1 MIHIFKK
8 TIPALALALLSF
20 SSCDKWLELKPQ
32 EGVIAEDYWKTKE
45 QVRAAINGLYISLIT
60 SPLTQELFMHG
71 EIRTDMVE
79 ISTFASQSY
88 QEYRFANMLPTNGFS
103 NWGTFYRIIN
113 YCNHVI
119 DHAPAVKDLDP
130 TFKQEELD
138 AYVGEALALRAWMHL
153 NLARIW
159 GDVPIKL
166 NYTASDEDLT
176 SVAKSPQSE
185 VLKAV
190 VADLV
195 RAEPMVHETFGSTAA
210 DKGKVTR
217 YTVNALL
224 ADAYL
229 WQDEYQKAADACDK
243 IIDAEVFE
251 LVSGDPST
259 WINEL
264 FGQGNSVEGI
274 FELQY
279 DRQQLNPFYALF
291 RQNALY
297 TAGAN
302 VYEDLFQFDATDP
315 ENFDVRGDR
324 GALSTATNMIY
335 KYHAFSRTQTK
346 SLEDSYTHWI
356 VYRYADVLL
365 MKAEALNGLNRGQEA
380 LDLIYTI
387 RERGNAMTGNDLD
400 PAADDQQGIT
410 DFIVEERA
418 REFAYEGKRWFDVLR
433 NARRDNYQ
441 RIDLITSMVVSF
453 APADRQQAMLG
464 KYRDVDSHYLP
475 IYYIEIQRSGGVL
488 EQNPFYGN

>member
-45 QVRAAINGLYISLIT
+45 QIRAAVNGLYISLIT

-79 ISTFASQSY
+79 ISTFASQNY
-88 QEYRFANMLPTNGFS
+88 EEYRFANMLPTNSLS

-113 YCNHVI
+113 YCNNVI
-119 DHAPAVKDLDP
+119 ENAPVVKEVDP
-130 TFKQEELD
+130 TLRQEELD
-138 AYVGEALALRAWMHL
+138 AYIGEALAIRAWMYL

-166 NYTASDEDLT
+166 NYTASDEDLV

-185 VLKAV
+185 VLKTV

-210 DKGKVTR
+210 DKGKITR

-264 FGQGNSVEGI
+264 FGEGNSVEGI

-291 RQNALY
+291 RQNPLY

-302 VYEDLFQFDATDP
+302 VYEDLYQFDATDP

-346 SLEDSYTHWI
+346 
-356 VYRYADVLL
+356 
-365 MKAEALNGLNRGQEA
+365 
-380 LDLIYTI
+380 
-387 RERGNAMTGNDLD
+387 
-400 PAADDQQGIT
+400 
-410 DFIVEERA
+410 
-418 REFAYEGKRWFDVLR
+418 
-433 NARRDNYQ
+433 
-441 RIDLITSMVVSF
+441 
-453 APADRQQAMLG
+453 
-464 KYRDVDSHYLP
+464 
-475 IYYIEIQRSGGVL
+475 
-488 EQNPFYGN
+488 